1 MVNTPSIQQL
11 QEIKQRRDI
20 DDKVNNAHAMKE
32 ADILPILMKYFKVY
46 RGKDQNYKNIFYCCD
61 ELVEKLNEETT

>member
-1 MVNTPSIQQL
+1 ML
-11 QEIKQRRDI
+11 GEIKLKKKTLWRNYFYDQ
-20 DDKVNNAHAMKE
+20 MKE

-61 ELVEKLNEETT
+61 ELVKLLENND